1 MPAPPDPTRTSGA
14 TLPSWLAPALAPPA
28 FGPLPEN
35 TTTGVVVVG
44 AGNAGLTTAY
54 LLGEAGE
61 KVLVLED
68 GATAHGESGRTTA
81 HLSNALDDRCTA
93 FEKLRWG
100 KILNT

>member
-28 FGPLPEN
+28 FRPLPEN
-35 TTTGVVVVG
+35 TTAGVVVVG

-54 LLGEAGE
+54 LLSEAGE

-68 GATAHGESGRTTA
+68 GATANGESGRTTA